1 MSDTNTKYYKK
12 IILALIAIVLAYIV
26 IFHSILVQQFFSRYF
41 IEPIVKDALEQGSGK
56 EEYNIF
62 NTLVYGAVLVVALFL
77 LYKLVRKLNF
87 ELNKQFFIALLPF
100 IALGSILR
108 VLEDIRFFS
117 VPVAYLFISPII
129 YIFLGAIVVGIIVL
143 AQILSKK
150 YANRII
156 FITGAILGG
165 LAISLCF
172 LTVWRYPQALAQIL
186 GLSVLTT
193 LIVFLILEVFS
204 VKILSLKEYLSL
216 SSLALFFAH
225 FLDASATFVG
235 INFYG
240 YAEKHPLPTLAIGIF
255 GAWIMYPLK
264 FIVVS
269 LVIYLLRIR
278 YGAIVDEN
286 AKWLIIFCVF
296 VLGLA
301 PGIRDALRIGI
312 GV

>member
-1 MSDTNTKYYKK
+1 
-12 IILALIAIVLAYIV
+12 
-26 IFHSILVQQFFSRYF
+26 
-41 IEPIVKDALEQGSGK
+41 
-56 EEYNIF
+56 
-62 NTLVYGAVLVVALFL
+62 
-77 LYKLVRKLNF
+77 
-87 ELNKQFFIALLPF
+87 
-100 IALGSILR
+100 
-108 VLEDIRFFS
+108 
-117 VPVAYLFISPII
+117 
-129 YIFLGAIVVGIIVL
+129 
-143 AQILSKK
+143 
-150 YANRII
+150 
-156 FITGAILGG
+156 
-165 LAISLCF
+165 
-172 LTVWRYPQALAQIL
+172 
-186 GLSVLTT
+186 
-193 LIVFLILEVFS
+193 
-204 VKILSLKEYLSL
+204 LSL

-278 YGAIVDEN
+278 YRAIVDEN

-301 PGIRDALRIGI
+301 PGIRDTLRIGI